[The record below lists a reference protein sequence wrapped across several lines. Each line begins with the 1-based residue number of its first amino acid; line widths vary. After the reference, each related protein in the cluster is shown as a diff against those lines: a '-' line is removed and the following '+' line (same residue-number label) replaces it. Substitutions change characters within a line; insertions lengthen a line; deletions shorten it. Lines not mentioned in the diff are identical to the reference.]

1 MSKKYL
7 AKILARDLNGLNLIS
22 LYCHKSILKI
32 SDIKFLK
39 KNKIFLLS
47 LQRNSIKAKNKNK
60 VLSICKFEFIDQA
73 KSKNINQ
80 YSSKKNLSL
89 LAIDTI
95 KTKNGFEFNLLF
107 SNNGFITLSSEIIE
121 VTLED
126 LKEIKWLIDWTQIV
140 KIFKRI

>member
-39 KNKIFLLS
+39 ENKIFLLS
-47 LQRNSIKAKNKNK
+47 LQRNSIKTKNKNK

-80 YSSKKNLSL
+80 YSLKKDLSL

-95 KTKNGFEFNLLF
+95 KTKKGFEFNLLF

-126 LKEIKWLIDWTQIV
+126 LKEIKND
-140 KIFKRI
+140 

>member
-39 KNKIFLLS
+39 ENKIFLLS
-47 LQRNSIKAKNKNK
+47 LQRNSIKTKNKNK

-80 YSSKKNLSL
+80 YSLKEDLSL

-95 KTKNGFEFNLLF
+95 KTKKGFEFNLLF

-126 LKEIKWLIDWTQIV
+126 LKEIK
-140 KIFKRI
+140 

>member
-22 LYCHKSILKI
+22 LYCHKSKLKI

-47 LQRNSIKAKNKNK
+47 LERNSIKSENKQK
-60 VLSICKFEFIDQA
+60 VLSICKFEFIDDA

-80 YSSKKNLSL
+80 YSPEDAISL
-89 LAIDTI
+89 LAIDII
-95 KTKNGFEFNLLF
+95 KTNKGYEFNLLF

-126 LKEIKWLIDWTQIV
+126 LKEIKND
-140 KIFKRI
+140 

>member
-7 AKILARDLNGLNLIS
+7 AKILARDLSGLNLIS
-22 LYCHKSILKI
+22 LYCHKSILKV

-47 LQRNSIKAKNKNK
+47 LQRNLIKAKNKNK

-73 KSKNINQ
+73 RSKNINQ
-80 YSSKKNLSL
+80 YSLKKNLSL

-95 KTKNGFEFNLLF
+95 KTKKGFEFNLLF

-126 LKEIKWLIDWTQIV
+126 LKEIKNDL
-140 KIFKRI
+140 

>member
-39 KNKIFLLS
+39 ENKIFLLS
-47 LQRNSIKAKNKNK
+47 LQRNSIKTKNKNK
-60 VLSICKFEFIDQA
+60 VLSICKFEFIDHA

-80 YSSKKNLSL
+80 YSSKKSLSL

-95 KTKNGFEFNLLF
+95 KTKKGYEFNLLF

-126 LKEIKWLIDWTQIV
+126 LKEIKNDL
-140 KIFKRI
+140 

>member
-22 LYCHKSILKI
+22 LYCHKSILKVT
-32 SDIKFLK
+32 DIKFLQ

-47 LQRNSIKAKNKNK
+47 LQRNSIKAENKNK
-60 VLSICKFEFIDQA
+60 VLRICKFEFIDQA
-73 KSKNINQ
+73 RSKNINQ
-80 YSSKKNLSL
+80 YSLKKNLSL

-95 KTKNGFEFNLLF
+95 KTKKGFEFNLLF

-126 LKEIKWLIDWTQIV
+126 LKEIKNDL
-140 KIFKRI
+140 

>member
-7 AKILARDLNGLNLIS
+7 AKILARDLNGLNMIS
-22 LYCHKSILKI
+22 LYCHKSILKV

-60 VLSICKFEFIDQA
+60 VLSVCKFEFIDQA
-73 KSKNINQ
+73 RSKNINQ
-80 YSSKKNLSL
+80 YSSQKNLSL

-95 KTKNGFEFNLLF
+95 KTKKGFEFNLLF

-126 LKEIKWLIDWTQIV
+126 LKEIKNDL
-140 KIFKRI
+140 

>member
-22 LYCHKSILKI
+22 LYCHKSILKV

-47 LQRNSIKAKNKNK
+47 LQRNSIKTKNKNK

-80 YSSKKNLSL
+80 YSLKKDLSL

-95 KTKNGFEFNLLF
+95 KTKKGFEFNLLF

-126 LKEIKWLIDWTQIV
+126 LKEIKNDL
-140 KIFKRI
+140 

>member
-1 MSKKYL
+1 MMSKKYL

-22 LYCHKSILKI
+22 LYCHKSKLKI

-47 LQRNSIKAKNKNK
+47 LERNSIKSENKQK
-60 VLSICKFEFIDQA
+60 VLSICKFEFIDDA

-80 YSSKKNLSL
+80 YSPEDTLSL
-89 LAIDTI
+89 LAIDII
-95 KTKNGFEFNLLF
+95 KTNKGYEFNLLF

-126 LKEIKWLIDWTQIV
+126 LKEIKND
-140 KIFKRI
+140 

>member
-39 KNKIFLLS
+39 ENKIFILS
-47 LQRNSIKAKNKNK
+47 LQRNSIKTKNKNK

-80 YSSKKNLSL
+80 YSLKEDLSL

-95 KTKNGFEFNLLF
+95 KTKKGFEFNLLF

-126 LKEIKWLIDWTQIV
+126 LKEIKNDL
-140 KIFKRI
+140 

>member
-39 KNKIFLLS
+39 ENKIFLLS
-47 LQRNSIKAKNKNK
+47 LQRNSIKTKNKNK

-95 KTKNGFEFNLLF
+95 KTKKGFEFNLLF

-126 LKEIKWLIDWTQIV
+126 LKEIKNDL
-140 KIFKRI
+140 

>member
-22 LYCHKSILKI
+22 LYCHKAKLKV
-32 SDIKFLK
+32 SDIKFLE

-47 LQRNSIKAKNKNK
+47 LERNSIKAKNKKK
-60 VLSICKFEFIDQA
+60 VISMCKFEFIDQA

-80 YSSKKNLSL
+80 YSPKKNLSL

-95 KTKNGFEFNLLF
+95 KTKRGFEFNLLF

-126 LKEIKWLIDWTQIV
+126 LKEIKNDL
-140 KIFKRI
+140 

>member
-22 LYCHKSILKI
+22 LYCHKSILKV

-73 KSKNINQ
+73 RSKNINQ
-80 YSSKKNLSL
+80 YSSQKNLSL

-95 KTKNGFEFNLLF
+95 KTKKGFEFNLLF

-126 LKEIKWLIDWTQIV
+126 LKEIKNDL
-140 KIFKRI
+140 

>member
-22 LYCHKSILKI
+22 LYCHKSILKVE
-32 SDIKFLK
+32 DIKFLK

-73 KSKNINQ
+73 RSKNINQ
-80 YSSKKNLSL
+80 YSSKKNLLL

-95 KTKNGFEFNLLF
+95 KTKKGFEFNLLF

-126 LKEIKWLIDWTQIV
+126 LKEIKNDL
-140 KIFKRI
+140 

>member
-22 LYCHKSILKI
+22 LYCHKSKLKI

-39 KNKIFLLS
+39 RNKIFLLS
-47 LQRNSIKAKNKNK
+47 LERNSIKSENKQK
-60 VLSICKFEFIDQA
+60 VLSICKFEFIDDA

-80 YSSKKNLSL
+80 YSPEDALSL
-89 LAIDTI
+89 LAIDII
-95 KTKNGFEFNLLF
+95 KSNKGYEFNLLF

-126 LKEIKWLIDWTQIV
+126 LKEIKND
-140 KIFKRI
+140 

>member
-1 MSKKYL
+1 MMSKKYL

-22 LYCHKSILKI
+22 LYCHKSKLKI

-47 LQRNSIKAKNKNK
+47 LERNSIKSENKQK
-60 VLSICKFEFIDQA
+60 VLSICKFEFIDDA

-80 YSSKKNLSL
+80 YSTEDALSL
-89 LAIDTI
+89 LAIDII
-95 KTKNGFEFNLLF
+95 KTNKGYEFNLLF

-126 LKEIKWLIDWTQIV
+126 LKEIKND
-140 KIFKRI
+140 

>member
-39 KNKIFLLS
+39 ENKIFLLS

-73 KSKNINQ
+73 RSKNINQ

-95 KTKNGFEFNLLF
+95 KTKKGFEFNLLF

-126 LKEIKWLIDWTQIV
+126 LKEIKNDL
-140 KIFKRI
+140 

>member
-22 LYCHKSILKI
+22 LYCHKSKLKI

-47 LQRNSIKAKNKNK
+47 LERNSIKSENKQK
-60 VLSICKFEFIDQA
+60 VLSICKFEFIDDA

-80 YSSKKNLSL
+80 YSPEDALSL
-89 LAIDTI
+89 LAIDII
-95 KTKNGFEFNLLF
+95 KTNKGYEFNLLF
-107 SNNGFITLSSEIIE
+107 TNNGFITLSSEIIE

-126 LKEIKWLIDWTQIV
+126 LKEIKND
-140 KIFKRI
+140 

>member
-7 AKILARDLNGLNLIS
+7 AKILARDLNGLNIIS
-22 LYCHKSILKI
+22 LYCHKSKLNI

-47 LQRNSIKAKNKNK
+47 LERNSIKDEKKQK
-60 VLSICKFEFIDQA
+60 VLSICKFEFIDQV

-80 YSSKKNLSL
+80 YSSEKSLSL

-95 KTKNGFEFNLLF
+95 KTVNGYEFNLLF
-107 SNNGFITLSSEIIE
+107 SDNGFITLTSEIIE

-126 LKEIKWLIDWTQIV
+126 LKEI
-140 KIFKRI
+140 

>member
-22 LYCHKSILKI
+22 LYCHRSILKI

-39 KNKIFLLS
+39 ENKIFLLS
-47 LQRNSIKAKNKNK
+47 LQRNSIKTKNKNK

-80 YSSKKNLSL
+80 YSLKKDLSL

-95 KTKNGFEFNLLF
+95 KTKKGFEFNLLF

-126 LKEIKWLIDWTQIV
+126 LKEIKNDL
-140 KIFKRI
+140 

>member
-22 LYCHKSILKI
+22 LYCYKSILKV

-47 LQRNSIKAKNKNK
+47 LQRNSIKEKNKQK

-80 YSSKKNLSL
+80 NSLEKNLLL

-95 KTKNGFEFNLLF
+95 KTKKGYEFNLLF
-107 SNNGFITLSSEIIE
+107 SNNSFITLTSEIIE

-126 LKEIKWLIDWTQIV
+126 LKEIKNDL
-140 KIFKRI
+140 

>member
-22 LYCHKSILKI
+22 LYCHKSILKV

-47 LQRNSIKAKNKNK
+47 LQRNLIKAKNKNK

-73 KSKNINQ
+73 RSKNINQ

-126 LKEIKWLIDWTQIV
+126 LKEIKNDL
-140 KIFKRI
+140 

>member
-22 LYCHKSILKI
+22 LYCHKSKLKI

-47 LQRNSIKAKNKNK
+47 LERNSIKSENKQK
-60 VLSICKFEFIDQA
+60 VLSICKFEFIDDA

-80 YSSKKNLSL
+80 YSPEDSLSL
-89 LAIDTI
+89 LAIDII
-95 KTKNGFEFNLLF
+95 KTNKGYEFNLLF

-126 LKEIKWLIDWTQIV
+126 LKKIKND
-140 KIFKRI
+140 

>member
-22 LYCHKSILKI
+22 LYCHKSILKV
-32 SDIKFLK
+32 SDIKFVK

-47 LQRNSIKAKNKNK
+47 LQRNSIKAKNKKK

-73 KSKNINQ
+73 RSKNINQ

-95 KTKNGFEFNLLF
+95 KTKKGFEFNLLF

-126 LKEIKWLIDWTQIV
+126 LKEIKNDL
-140 KIFKRI
+140 

>member
-7 AKILARDLNGLNLIS
+7 AKILARDLNGLNMIS

-47 LQRNSIKAKNKNK
+47 LQRNSIKEKNKQK

-73 KSKNINQ
+73 KAKNINQ
-80 YSSKKNLSL
+80 YSSEKSLSL

-95 KTKNGFEFNLLF
+95 KTKKGYEFNLLF
-107 SNNGFITLSSEIIE
+107 SNNSFITLSSEIIE

-126 LKEIKWLIDWTQIV
+126 LKEIKDDL
-140 KIFKRI
+140 

>member
-22 LYCHKSILKI
+22 LYCHKSILKV

-73 KSKNINQ
+73 RSKNINQ
-80 YSSKKNLSL
+80 YSPKKNLSL

-95 KTKNGFEFNLLF
+95 KTKKGFEFNLLF
-107 SNNGFITLSSEIIE
+107 SNNGFITLCSEIIE

-126 LKEIKWLIDWTQIV
+126 LKEIKNDL
-140 KIFKRI
+140 

>member
-39 KNKIFLLS
+39 ENKIFLLS
-47 LQRNSIKAKNKNK
+47 LQRNSIKTKNKNK

-73 KSKNINQ
+73 RSKNINQ

-95 KTKNGFEFNLLF
+95 KNKKGFEFNLLF

-126 LKEIKWLIDWTQIV
+126 LKEIKNDL
-140 KIFKRI
+140 

>member
-39 KNKIFLLS
+39 ENKIFLLS
-47 LQRNSIKAKNKNK
+47 LQRNSIKIKNKNK

-95 KTKNGFEFNLLF
+95 KTKKGYEFNLLF
-107 SNNGFITLSSEIIE
+107 SNNSFITLSSEIIE

-126 LKEIKWLIDWTQIV
+126 LKEIKNDL
-140 KIFKRI
+140 

>member
-22 LYCHKSILKI
+22 LYCYKSKLKT

-39 KNKIFLLS
+39 ENKIFLLS
-47 LQRNSIKAKNKNK
+47 LQRNSIKTKNKNK

-80 YSSKKNLSL
+80 YSLKKDLSL

-95 KTKNGFEFNLLF
+95 KTKKGFEFNLLF

-126 LKEIKWLIDWTQIV
+126 LKEIKNDL
-140 KIFKRI
+140 

>member
-22 LYCHKSILKI
+22 LYCHKSKLKI

-39 KNKIFLLS
+39 RNKIFLLS
-47 LQRNSIKAKNKNK
+47 LERNSIKSENKQK
-60 VLSICKFEFIDQA
+60 VLSICKFEFIDKA

-80 YSSKKNLSL
+80 YSPEVTLSL
-89 LAIDTI
+89 LAIDI
-95 KTKNGFEFNLLF
+95 VKINKGYEFNLLF
-107 SNNGFITLSSEIIE
+107 SNNGFITLFSEIIE

-126 LKEIKWLIDWTQIV
+126 LKEIKNDY
-140 KIFKRI
+140 

>member
-7 AKILARDLNGLNLIS
+7 AKILARDLNGLNVIS

-39 KNKIFLLS
+39 ENKIFLLS
-47 LQRNSIKAKNKNK
+47 LQRNSIKTKNKNK

-80 YSSKKNLSL
+80 YSLKEDLSL

-95 KTKNGFEFNLLF
+95 KTKKGFEFNLLF

-126 LKEIKWLIDWTQIV
+126 LKEIKNDL
-140 KIFKRI
+140 

>member
-22 LYCHKSILKI
+22 LYCHKSILKV

-73 KSKNINQ
+73 RSKNINQ
-80 YSSKKNLSL
+80 YSSQKNLSL

-95 KTKNGFEFNLLF
+95 KTKKGFEFNLLF

-126 LKEIKWLIDWTQIV
+126 LKEI
-140 KIFKRI
+140 

>member
-47 LQRNSIKAKNKNK
+47 LERSSIKAKNKK
-60 VLSICKFEFIDQA
+60 KILSSCKFEFIDSA

-80 YSSKKNLSL
+80 YSIKKSLSL

-95 KTKNGFEFNLLF
+95 KTKKGYEFNLLF

-126 LKEIKWLIDWTQIV
+126 LKEIKNDL
-140 KIFKRI
+140 